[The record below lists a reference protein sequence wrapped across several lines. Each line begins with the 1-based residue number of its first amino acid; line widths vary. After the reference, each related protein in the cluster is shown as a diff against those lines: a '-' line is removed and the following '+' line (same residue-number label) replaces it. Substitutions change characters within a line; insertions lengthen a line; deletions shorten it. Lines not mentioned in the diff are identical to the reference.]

1 MVRVY
6 IVLEACP
13 MLSGVYSLKISD
25 FLFRVQDIWHHDTQN
40 VLQISGG
47 SLGEFTKEED
57 IWHHDTQNVLQI
69 SGSSLGEFTKE
80 EARQRFLENEIHKTS
95 LKMTE
100 VWGGGTGEGGAR

>member
-1 MVRVY
+1 
-6 IVLEACP
+6 

-47 SLGEFTKEED
+47 SLGEFTKEE
-57 IWHHDTQNVLQI
+57 
-69 SGSSLGEFTKE
+69 
-80 EARQRFLENEIHKTS
+80 ARQRFLENEIHKTS